1 MFDLKNKKGIIFGAT
16 GYIGQKLSY
25 ELSKMGCKLILHGNS
40 IERLN
45 ELDDKIKTVSYTHL
59 TLPTTPYV

>member
-1 MFDLKNKKGIIFGAT
+1 MFDLKNKRGIIFGAT

-45 ELDDKIKTVSYTHL
+45 ELDDKIKK
-59 TLPTTPYV
+59 

>member
-40 IERLN
+40 IE
-45 ELDDKIKTVSYTHL
+45 KIE
-59 TLPTTPYV
+59 